1 VRREAGA
8 ESDRETDPTRDS
20 IVIQLPRID
29 PGLRNFFMEMMP
41 GRALLRV
48 LTNMPDEVLVHSRAA
63 RREHLLALRAL
74 IDGLIE
80 ETEQPLPHRRAR
92 EVEIE

>member
-1 VRREAGA
+1 VTRETPGA
-8 ESDRETDPTRDS
+8 EKARDTSDRDS
-20 IVIQLPRID
+20 IVIQLPKID
-29 PGLRNFFMEMMP
+29 PGLIDFFREMVP

-48 LTNMPDEVLVHSRAA
+48 LTNMPDEVLVHTRAA
-63 RREHLLALRAL
+63 RRERLLALRAL

-80 ETEQPLPHRRAR
+80 ETEKPVSHQRAR